1 MGARIPSGRF
11 LLRIPPALHRELR
24 DRAAGCGSS
33 LNEFC
38 RAAVETAVHGP
49 TADVTTSSGTAAA
62 EAVLAGFGF
71 QVEAVVLFG
80 SGARGHAGTWSDVD
94 LLIVVAAAVPI
105 TRALY
110 RTWDRSVAAA
120 AAIRALGP
128 SVSPHFAHLPVAA
141 AGTRGGGGSL
151 WLEVAL
157 HGIVLWQRGW
167 ALSRWLGSARVR
179 MAEGAI
185 RRRYAHG
192 QPYWSYHGPNAQS

>member
-1 MGARIPSGRF
+1 METRVPSGRF
-11 LLRIPPALHRELR
+11 LLRIPPDLHRGLR
-24 DRAAGCGSS
+24 ERAAGAGSS

-38 RAAVETAVHGP
+38 RAALETALNGRAH
-49 TADVTTSSGTAAA
+49 VTTSSGTAAA
-62 EAVLAGFGF
+62 EAVVAGFGF

-80 SGARGHAGTWSDVD
+80 SGARGDAGTWSDVD

-128 SVSPHFAHLPVAA
+128 SVNPHFAHLPVAD
-141 AGTRGGGGSL
+141 AGTGGGGGSL

-157 HGIVLWQRGW
+157 HGSVLWQRTW
-167 ALSRWLGSARVR
+167 ALSRWLGSARER

-192 QPYWSYHGPNAQS
+192 QPYWTYQDRDAQS